1 MELLGLLQHKIW
13 LKKLCQVVL
22 VTHHF
27 SQKVSTK
34 LEQKQS
40 QDTLPQTD
48 KNKQKDETIAITGSI
63 LAMAV
68 SALELV
74 GLKHRPHNK

>member
-1 MELLGLLQHKIW
+1 M
-13 LKKLCQVVL
+13 
-22 VTHHF
+22 
-27 SQKVSTK
+27 
-34 LEQKQS
+34 EQKQS

>member
-1 MELLGLLQHKIW
+1 MSYYR
-13 LKKLCQVVL
+13 
-22 VTHHF
+22 F
-27 SQKVSTK
+27 SQKSSTK

-40 QDTLPQTD
+40 QDTLPQID
-48 KNKQKDETIAITGSI
+48 ENKQKNETIAVTSSI
-63 LAMAV
+63 LAMAM